1 MSRASAN
8 GTLPSCPTRR
18 DFGSLPL
25 ARFLKKRLLKA
36 RARVVRRLV
45 EQKGTQDCRRKE
57 CHGPWTSIL
66 QGPLWVSRDV
76 LETFS
81 GYEKRLLE
89 RQRSTGNSLTAR
101 ERQVL
106 QFLMRGL
113 TNKEISHLTGTSE
126 RTIKFHVSNIL
137 GKLHLEDRRMLS
149 PDRLQALA
157 LRARA

>member
-18 DFGSLPL
+18 DLGSLPL
-25 ARFLKKRLLKA
+25 ARFLKETASEGQSALGPAARGAEGNSRLPA
-36 RARVVRRLV
+36 EGVPRAV
-45 EQKGTQDCRRKE
+45 D
-57 CHGPWTSIL
+57 SIL

-76 LETFS
+76 LERFS
-81 GYEKRLLE
+81 GHEKRLLE
-89 RQRSTGNSLTAR
+89 RQRSTGNTLTAR